1 MLFFFASS
9 EKTCNFTPFYA
20 SCCTHNT
27 NISFTNSNAMKHEA
41 RRQGFATKAIH
52 IGQEPDELTGAVT
65 VPLYQTSTY
74 AQEEIGKHK
83 GFEYAR
89 THNLTRAKWEQNLAA
104 LEAGTHGFAFA
115 SGLAAIDTVMKLLS
129 AGDHVIAAE
138 DMYGGTFRLFDKILR
153 RFGVEFTYVDMTNPS
168 NVAAAVKN
176 TTKMIYTESPTN
188 PMMMLTDLAAVAVVA
203 KKAGAMMVV
212 DNTFMSPYFQQPL
225 TLGADVVIHSAT
237 KYLGGH
243 SDLVHGIVATNRA
256 DIAEQ
261 LKFLQNA
268 AGAVP
273 GPFECWLCL
282 RSVKTL
288 AVRMKQHEANALA
301 IAEFCASHKAVHKV
315 FYPGLPT
322 HPQHALAKQQ
332 MLGFG
337 GMISIELGSHENALN
352 FSRAI
357 NLFTLA
363 ESLGGVESLVC
374 HPVSMT
380 HGSVPKETRDRLG
393 VTDGLVRLSVGIE
406 DVEDLLADLRQALD
420 TL

>member
-1 MLFFFASS
+1 M
-9 EKTCNFTPFYA
+9 NY
-20 SCCTHNT
+20 N
-27 NISFTNSNAMKHEA
+27 
-41 RRQGFATKAIH
+41 GFATTAIH
-52 IGQEPDELTGAVT
+52 KGQEPDPLTGAVT

-74 AQEEIGKHK
+74 AQEAIGQHK

-89 THNLTRAKWEQNLAA
+89 THNLTRSKWEENLAA
-104 LEAGTHGFAFA
+104 LEKASHAFAFA

-153 RFGVEFTYVDMTNPS
+153 RFGMEFTYVDMTKPES
-168 NVAAAVKN
+168 VRAAVTSK
-176 TTKMIYTESPTN
+176 TRMIYTESPTN
-188 PMMMLTDLAAVAVVA
+188 PMMMLTDLAAVAEISN
-203 KKAGAMMVV
+203 KAGAMMVV

-225 TLGADVVIHSAT
+225 TLGADIALHSAT

-243 SDLVHGIVATNRA
+243 SDFVSGIVATNRA
-256 DIAEQ
+256 DIADE

-288 AVRMKQHEANALA
+288 AVRMKQHEANALE
-301 IAEFCASHKAVHKV
+301 IARFCETHSAVQQV
-315 FYPGLPT
+315 YYPGLET

-332 MLGFG
+332 MRGFG
-337 GMISIELGSHENALN
+337 GMLSLELGSLAKAQQ
-352 FSRAI
+352 FARSVRV
-357 NLFTLA
+357 FTLA

-406 DVEDLLADLRQALD
+406 DVEDLLADLEQALEA
-420 TL
+420 